1 MHKTIMIIQ
10 IYNCLGVN
18 VTTTDIYKQGFTNV
32 STLKILYV
40 PYANVTT
47 KEGNVFYI
55 GECIITFIFLFQQR
69 KYL

>member
-1 MHKTIMIIQ
+1 MIIQ

-18 VTTTDIYKQGFTNV
+18 VTTCTTDIYKQDFTNV

-47 KEGNVFYI
+47 KEGNVFIY
-55 GECIITFIFLFQQR
+55 R
-69 KYL
+69 

>member
-40 PYANVTT
+40 PYANITT
-47 KEGNVFYI
+47 KEGNVFI
-55 GECIITFIFLFQQR
+55 
-69 KYL
+69 